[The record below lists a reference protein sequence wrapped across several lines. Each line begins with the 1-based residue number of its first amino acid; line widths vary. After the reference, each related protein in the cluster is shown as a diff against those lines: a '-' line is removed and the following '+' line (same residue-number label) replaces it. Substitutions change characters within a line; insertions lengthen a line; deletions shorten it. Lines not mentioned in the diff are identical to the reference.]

1 MVTLFEV
8 EHTLRLFNRYY
19 KANIISDDL
28 WIVYIQNY
36 YQLSNQPL
44 VSPSYDRALVYP
56 HPPTLQVL

>member
-28 WIVYIQNY
+28 WIVYTLY
-36 YQLSNQPL
+36 TKLLSIIK
-44 VSPSYDRALVYP
+44 
-56 HPPTLQVL
+56 PTFGISIL